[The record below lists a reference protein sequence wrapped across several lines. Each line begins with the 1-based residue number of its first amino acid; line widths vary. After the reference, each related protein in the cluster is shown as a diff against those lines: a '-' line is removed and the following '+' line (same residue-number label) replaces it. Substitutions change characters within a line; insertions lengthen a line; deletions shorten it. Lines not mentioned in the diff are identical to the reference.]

1 MLEQKQVQQVQ
12 VQVLAVRQQVL
23 LLGLVQQMLL
33 LMLRLPFLP
42 L

>member
-23 LLGLVQQMLL
+23 LAVLQQV
-33 LMLRLPFLP
+33 
-42 L
+42 

>member
-23 LLGLVQQMLL
+23 LGMLQQV
-33 LMLRLPFLP
+33 
-42 L
+42 